1 MYRQYF
7 SNFMATVIETAG
19 GIQIGA
25 TECCLIMYGLQFF
38 YALMPQTNTSNA
50 YVINL
55 TKYVGFDLSFTHGD
69 LIAMS
74 TFVLS
79 L

>member
-50 YVINL
+50 YVIDL